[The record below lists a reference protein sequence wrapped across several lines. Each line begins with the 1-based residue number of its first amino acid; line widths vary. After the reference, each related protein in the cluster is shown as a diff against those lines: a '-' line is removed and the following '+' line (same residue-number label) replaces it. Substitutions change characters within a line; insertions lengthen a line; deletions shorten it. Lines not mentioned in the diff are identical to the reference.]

1 MHKEDLIAKL
11 DLIPAEIIKSE
22 QNYYLLFL
30 YIGVILFIV
39 LICYYYFK
47 QRQLLKILKLIKK
60 FETKPDFKIL
70 LETLINIKLF
80 LASFN
85 KNYVSFTERELVAEL
100 KSKNFLI
107 IANFFDISK
116 DLQYQIDHN
125 LTSNIKLEIAKITTQ
140 LKAEIKQFKNA
151 KSNL

>member
-11 DLIPAEIIKSE
+11 DLIPAEIIKSD

-60 FETKPDFKIL
+60 FETKPDFKIFFG
-70 LETLINIKLF
+70 LISGFVCRTYLF
-80 LASFN
+80 F
-85 KNYVSFTERELVAEL
+85 
-100 KSKNFLI
+100 NFLL
-107 IANFFDISK
+107 SK
-116 DLQYQIDHN
+116 LHF
-125 LTSNIKLEIAKITTQ
+125 S
-140 LKAEIKQFKNA
+140 
-151 KSNL
+151 SV